1 MADVFVSYSRKDKEF
16 AQILHDALENSQQ
29 KTWVDWKDILPT
41 SERWHETE
49 RAIEGADTF
58 IFVISPDSIIS
69 EYCGKEIEHAD
80 RLNKRILPIVRRD
93 VMGSEGDIHPALSR
107 HQWIFFRESNDFNIA
122 FQRLIEAIAIDIAHI
137 HAHTRL
143 LVRAIEWNDKG
154 RKDGFLLRGEDL
166 QDGEIWLANGA
177 GKDPQPTE
185 LQGTY
190 IKISREIEEANNWA
204 AANLQEAVKKA
215 ALRTKIGSAIL
226 AGTILLAVVAGVS
239 ATEFVNEAN
248 VNKTEKAAK
257 DKLTNADM
265 AVVTAQKK
273 ADDISSVWSVA
284 FSPDGKTIAT
294 GNSDNT
300 VKLWNLEGKELQS
313 FKGHSSSVRSV
324 AFSPDGKTIATGS
337 FDNTVKLWNLQGK
350 ELQSFK
356 GHSSGVSSIA
366 FSPDGKTIA
375 SGSSDNTVK
384 LWKVKSR

>member
-16 AQILHDALENSQQ
+16 AQILYDALENSQQ

-41 SERWHETE
+41 SERGHEIE
-49 RAIEGADTF
+49 SAIKGADTF

-80 RLNKRILPIVRRD
+80 RLNKRILPIVRGD
-93 VMGSEGDIHPALSR
+93 VMGSEGDIHPALSG
-107 HQWIFFRESNDFNIA
+107 HQWIFFRESDDFDIA

-166 QDGEIWLANGA
+166 QDGEIWLAKGA
-177 GKDPQPTE
+177 VKDPQPTE
-185 LQGTY
+185 IQRTY
-190 IKISREIEEANNWA
+190 IKISHEIEEANNRA
-204 AANLQEAVKKA
+204 AAILQEAVKKT

-257 DKLTNADM
+257 DKLTNADL

-273 ADDISSVWSVA
+273 ADDISVWSVA
-284 FSPDGKTIAT
+284 FSPDGKTIAS
-294 GNSDNT
+294 GSYDKT

-313 FKGHSSSVRSV
+313 FKGHSSSVWSV
-324 AFSPDGKTIATGS
+324 
-337 FDNTVKLWNLQGK
+337 
-350 ELQSFK
+350 
-356 GHSSGVSSIA
+356 A

-375 SGSSDNTVK
+375 SGSDDKTVK